1 MSPEAQRIAIAE
13 VFGLDIIYDPAGP
26 SDRPDAWQTAYFTPS
41 AAEQRRKRWPFSFV
55 VKIIPDYLN
64 DLNAM
69 HEAEASLTDEQ
80 HSAFRKH
87 LASVVGERESPS
99 YSTPG
104 WRRRYVSSTAAQRAE
119 AFLRT
124 IGKWEDGR

>member
-1 MSPEAQRIAIAE
+1 MNAQAQRIAIAE
-13 VFGLDIIYDPAGP
+13 ACGIRCAVNPHSGNVLLLLPAPAGESGFRFGQP
-26 SDRPDAWQTAYFTPS
+26 
-41 AAEQRRKRWPFSFV
+41 
-55 VKIIPDYLN
+55 IPDYLN

-69 HEAEASLTDEQ
+69 QVAESSLTDEQ
-80 HSAFRKH
+80 HSAFRMH
-87 LASVVGERESPS
+87 LAGVVGERESPA

-124 IGKWEDGR
+124 IHKWRAKQ